1 MKSFASNAE
10 VFFLFSDVKEYC
22 ETEVFNATCAV
33 DEIILVSHA
42 RYGRMR
48 VGRCVK
54 LDYGHVGCAADV
66 LNIADNQCSGKRQ
79 CIMPIPDTQLARTK
93 PCPDDLKPYFEAT
106 YLCVKGMKGTTS
118 LWFNNT
124 MPNNTLVL
132 MHVEQQ
138 ISNQ

>member
-1 MKSFASNAE
+1 MKL
-10 VFFLFSDVKEYC
+10 FFLFSDVKEYC

-106 YLCVKGMKGTTS
+106 YLCVKGMKGNIS
-118 LWFNNT
+118 LRFNNT
-124 MPNNTLVL
+124 MSNNTLVL
-132 MHVEQQ
+132 MHV
-138 ISNQ
+138 